1 MRTRLLRYISHVH
14 SIRPLKRC
22 LAVAA
27 ASLSLAVMSAIAAS
41 GQTASGIVT
50 EFKYGSVGTEETVG
64 VPYWLWVVLPEVF
77 ADKLPNRPGNGYER
91 LGFIY
96 ETPTSDLPIGASRG
110 GGLLPRVGLNCATC
124 HAGSYRDA
132 PGASPAIVL
141 GMPAHQM
148 DLQAYARFLSAIA
161 KDPRFNAETLIPA
174 MQKHHGF
181 GFFDGLVY
189 RFFAIPRTKEGIL
202 ERDKRIAWFDT
213 RPPQGPGRVD
223 TFNPY
228 KAMFA
233 EAKNFEIDDT
243 VGTADLPSLWNQ
255 RMRQGLWLH
264 WDGNNNSVDERNK
277 SAAIGAG
284 ATPDS
289 LDLDALDRVA
299 NWILDLKPP
308 AYPAARINTTLA
320 AAGAPD
326 LPANCANCHDIGQP
340 RVGQTIDIAEIG
352 TDPERLRSFTPELV
366 HADEHHRHGKAVALL
381 AFPEDER
388 LCRHAARR
396 HLAARAVSPQ
406 RLGADAAGAP
416 VPRRAARAVLSRATT
431 STTGAAWASS
441 RPDPKPRSRASN
453 STRRC
458 AATATAAIPTAAS
471 CRSRT
476 VKRCSSISRRSE
488 VLSS

>member
-1 MRTRLLRYISHVH
+1 MIGIGRFRHWLAGTTAALL
-14 SIRPLKRC
+14 
-22 LAVAA
+22 AAMVACTTNPP
-27 ASLSLAVMSAIAAS
+27 
-41 GQTASGIVT
+41 GDIVT

-96 ETPTSDLPIGASRG
+96 ETPTSDLPIGASRS
-110 GGLLPRVGLNCATC
+110 GGLQPRVGLNCATC

-132 PGASPAIVL
+132 PGAPPAIVL

-161 KDPRFNAETLIPA
+161 KDPRFNADTLIPA
-174 MQKHHGF
+174 MQKRPGF

-189 RFFAIPRTKEGIL
+189 RFVAIPRSKEGIL
-202 ERDKRIAWFDT
+202 ERDRRIAWFAT

-233 EAKNFEIDDT
+233 EARNFEIDDT

-264 WDGNNNSVDERNK
+264 WDANNNSVDERNK

-289 LDLDALDRVA
+289 LDLEALDRVA

-308 AYPAARINTTLA
+308 AYPAARINAALV
-320 AAGAPD
+320 AAGTPIYREH
-326 LPANCANCHDIGQP
+326 CASCHDIGQP
-340 RVGQTIDIAEIG
+340 RVGQTIDIAEVG
-352 TDPERLRSFTPELV
+352 TDPERLRSFTAEMVPQM
-366 HADEHHRHGKAVALL
+366 HTIGTGKPWRFSHFRKTNGYAGMPLDGIWLRAPYLHNGSVPTLRALL
-381 AFPEDER
+381 FLDER
-388 LCRHAARR
+388 PSRFYRGYNVYDWR
-396 HLAARAVSPQ
+396 DVGFVSTGSEAEQ
-406 RLGADAAGAP
+406 QGVEFDTSLRGNGNGGHTYG
-416 VPRRAARAVLSRATT
+416 RELSVQDREALLEYLKT
-431 STTGAAWASS
+431 
-441 RPDPKPRSRASN
+441 
-453 STRRC
+453 
-458 AATATAAIPTAAS
+458 
-471 CRSRT
+471 
-476 VKRCSSISRRSE
+476 
-488 VLSS
+488 L